1 MKNKSMIYVLFAIAI
16 GYFLISSLPGKFA
29 IIVDQ
34 KTILSESDKRSE
46 EQMLE
51 TPPQNKSTIDSGEPL
66 NSNETL
72 ATEDAES
79 IYTDN
84 SNISNLTFWW
94 AIDLL
99 IAIAVYWVAK
109 NRF

>member
-1 MKNKSMIYVLFAIAI
+1 MKNKSMIYILFAIAI

-29 IIVDQ
+29 MIVDQ
-34 KTILSESDKRSE
+34 KMILSESARSK

-51 TPPQNKSTIDSGEPL
+51 TPPQNKSTIDSVEPL
-66 NSNETL
+66 SSNETF
-72 ATEDAES
+72 ATEEAES
-79 IYTDN
+79 GYIDN

-94 AIDLL
+94 AIDLF
-99 IAIAVYWVAK
+99 IAVAVYWVAK